1 MLGRATLVMVRSRM
15 SISPVRASRSS
26 VRCLDGWAAPVGAG
40 AAGGA
45 GRGSVSCRIGG
56 PSSQGGRPSELH
68 SMCSS
73 VQGAVML
80 DSVEEPRNARSR
92 RTRAALLDA
101 TRALLE
107 EHGTEWLTMA
117 AVAERAGV
125 SRRAVYLHFASRAEL
140 LTELFGHVSEREGL
154 AASLQPVWDAQDA
167 AAAFDLLEKLLVDRG
182 WSGTR
187 FRTHLA
193 ALLRATFLCDPGRAQ
208 AAPTDQR

>member
-1 MLGRATLVMVRSRM
+1 MAEPRRSALARQA
-15 SISPVRASRSS
+15 VRA
-26 VRCLDGWAAPVGAG
+26 VGACRAASAVPPRRAG
-40 AAGGA
+40 ALQNFTLCAA
-45 GRGSVSCRIGG
+45 CK
-56 PSSQGGRPSELH
+56 LH

-101 TRALLE
+101 TRA
-107 EHGTEWLTMA
+107 
-117 AVAERAGV
+117 
-125 SRRAVYLHFASRAEL
+125 
-140 LTELFGHVSEREGL
+140 
-154 AASLQPVWDAQDA
+154 
-167 AAAFDLLEKLLVDRG
+167 LLEKLLVDRG

>member
-1 MLGRATLVMVRSRM
+1 MAGPRRSALARQA
-15 SISPVRASRSS
+15 VRA
-26 VRCLDGWAAPVGAG
+26 VGACRAASAVPPRRAG
-40 AAGGA
+40 ALQNFTLCAA
-45 GRGSVSCRIGG
+45 CK
-56 PSSQGGRPSELH
+56 LH

-140 LTELFGHVSEREGL
+140 LTELFGHVSERSEEHTSELQSRGHL
-154 AASLQPVWDAQDA
+154 VCRLLPEQKNCNCASVTWRFATT
-167 AAAFDLLEKLLVDRG
+167 VSGRG
-182 WSGTR
+182 
-187 FRTHLA
+187 RTL
-193 ALLRATFLCDPGRAQ
+193 
-208 AAPTDQR
+208 PTDIGASFGSLRTGKGLPSASASSWKPQV